1 MREFKAT
8 VGTWNRQRTNA
19 AGKLVRERKWTVSFR
34 CPDTGAKRRLSFPT
48 KAKAEAYRD
57 QLVAEV
63 MGERYF
69 NPNTN
74 PTVTEAVDHWV
85 EVKRGIVKRQTM
97 RGYQPLLKIIVGP
110 LLQGTPQERVHF
122 ALTGEKPHRDTKLL
136 EMLGPFKVSELTTA
150 QLRRWHSLVR
160 EEVGAH
166 TANRVMS
173 MFKGILALAEEDFG
187 VRVCSMP
194 TNLAKRKSKPK
205 KAILTTDE
213 VAALLAH
220 AQEDPER
227 GLYYA
232 FPFLTGVRV
241 SEQLGLLWDDIDLER
256 DVITICRV
264 QERDGT
270 LTDQTK
276 TDAGARE
283 IPISATLRK
292 MLLAWRLTCP
302 RLDGALYRVFPGP
315 GVPQQWPL
323 PRIGGGG
330 PLLYSNFLKRYWKPA
345 FAASGIRYVTH
356 HSARHSFVSTLQA
369 QGVEVG
375 LVAKLAGHAN
385 PAVTLGHYT
394 QAVRGGVEAMDVLDR
409 AYTRPAG

>member
-1 MREFKAT
+1 MREFKPT
-8 VGTWNRQRTNA
+8 IGTWNRRRKTA
-19 AGKLVRERKWTVSFR
+19 TGKIKREKKWVVNFR
-34 CPDTGAKRRLSFPT
+34 CPDTGQKRRLSFTSKT
-48 KAKAEAYRD
+48 KAEEYCNALAT
-57 QLVAEV
+57 QVA
-63 MGERYF
+63 GERYF

-74 PTVTEAVDHWV
+74 PTVAEAVDHWL
-85 EVKRGIVKRQTM
+85 EVKRGTVKRQTIQ
-97 RGYQPLLKIIVGP
+97 GYQPLIRNIVGP
-110 LLQGTPQERVHF
+110 ILDGTSQERVHY

-136 EMLGPFKVSELTTA
+136 QMLGPFLVSELTTA

-173 MFKGILALAEEDFG
+173 MLKGILALAEEDFG

-194 TNLAKRKSKPK
+194 TNLARRKSKPRK
-205 KAILTTDE
+205 DILTPEE
-213 VAALLAH
+213 VAKFIAH
-220 AQEDPER
+220 ARTNKER
-227 GLYYA
+227 GIFYA

-241 SEQLGLLWDDIDLER
+241 SEQLGLLWEDVDLER
-256 DVITICRV
+256 DVITIRRV
-264 QERDGT
+264 QERDGST
-270 LTDQTK
+270 TDQTK
-276 TDAGARE
+276 TEAGERE
-283 IPISATLRK
+283 LPISATLRT
-292 MLLAWRLTCP
+292 MLLEWRLRCP

-330 PLLYSNFLKRYWKPA
+330 PVLYSNFLKRYWRPA
-345 FAASGIRYVTH
+345 FEAAGLRYVTH

-369 QGVEVG
+369 QGVEIG

-394 QAVRGGVEAMDVLDR
+394 QAVRGGAEAMAMLDR
-409 AYTRPAG
+409 VYQV

>member
-1 MREFKAT
+1 MREFKANI
-8 VGTWNRQRTNA
+8 GQWNRQRTNA
-19 AGKLVRERKWTVSFR
+19 AGKLVRERKWTVNYR

-48 KAKAEAYRD
+48 KAKAEEYRD
-57 QLVAEV
+57 ALVAQV
-63 MGERYF
+63 LGERYF

-74 PTVTEAVDHWV
+74 PTVAEVVDHWI
-85 EVKRGIVKRQTM
+85 EVKRGDVKPQTM

-110 LLQGTPQERVHF
+110 LLQGTPQERVRH
-122 ALTGEKPHRDTKLL
+122 ALTGEKPSRDTKLL
-136 EMLGPFKVSELTTA
+136 RMLGDEKVSALTTA

-173 MFKGILALAEEDFG
+173 MLKGILALAEEDFG
-187 VRVCSMP
+187 VRTCAMP
-194 TNLAKRKSKPK
+194 TNLAKRKAKPK
-205 KAILTTDE
+205 KQILTTDE
-213 VAALLAH
+213 VARLIAH
-220 AQEDPER
+220 AQADPEK
-227 GLYYA
+227 GIYYA

-241 SEQLGLLWDDIDLER
+241 SEQLGLLWDDVDLER
-256 DVITICRV
+256 GVITIRRV
-264 QERDGT
+264 QERDGST
-270 LTDQTK
+270 TDHTK
-276 TDAGARE
+276 TEAGERE
-283 IPISATLRK
+283 IPITATLRR
-292 MLLAWRLTCP
+292 MLLEWRMVCP

-330 PLLYSNFLKRYWKPA
+330 PLLYSNFLKRYWRPA
-345 FAASGIRYVTH
+345 FATSGIRYVTH

-394 QAVRGGVEAMDVLDR
+394 QAVRGGAEALAILDR
-409 AYTRPAG
+409 AYGASA